1 MSRCCIDSGHLS
13 RRLERLRYRTRLQG
27 HWAVSGKAVLVTHA
41 RSAGFQITGY
51 TVTIGSRLSMAL
63 SPITSSLSLARSKG
77 DGLDRVAPS
86 VARHEALESCR
97 HCSFSRFCGQLSRRV
112 WRQGAL
118 GISHSHFLGQRCHR
132 RLGGQ
137 QCALSINT
145 VDKQVTRC

>member
-77 DGLDRVAPS
+77 DGLDRVAPG

-97 HCSFSRFCGQLSRRV
+97 HCSFSRFCGAIITSGMATG
-112 WRQGAL
+112 GAWD
-118 GISHSHFLGQRCHR
+118 ISLAFLGQRCHR